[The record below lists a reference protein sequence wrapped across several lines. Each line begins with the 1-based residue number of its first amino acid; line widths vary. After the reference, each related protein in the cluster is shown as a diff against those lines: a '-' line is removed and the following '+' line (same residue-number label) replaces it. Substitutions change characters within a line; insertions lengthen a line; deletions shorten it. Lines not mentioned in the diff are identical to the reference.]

1 MNKQQLIYWKSER
14 EMLDRLYRDRM
25 REWQRLTDL
34 YDLKFDDRIRD
45 LEPQDIVR
53 ISRFYPVVRQI
64 ISTIAFRYPKQFF
77 LIEDE
82 GGEEVAQ
89 ILERASSAF
98 MNLTNVKDHVHQAIF
113 DSLFCGVG
121 WLRLDYNPPGDDMI
135 APYVTNDDMADD
147 MVSVSR
153 VPPGFVH
160 VDPTA
165 APHRLG
171 TARYIRERMWVPLKF
186 LKDDPEIQHKRQL
199 KRSSV
204 GDEDELAFG
213 EVMGSQGGDSE
224 ELQALKESVDN
235 GEFVLV
241 DRIHDRINRKLIMF
255 ADNVEEPIL
264 ERDHP
269 FIKMSFPQMVNS
281 IGQLIFEEDETGQ
294 LTEPVLDIDAGMPAQ
309 GFLTENGFPFVPVK
323 FDMSASSY
331 YPQPQM
337 AYLEDIQ
344 NGIIEQVSRRSDLL
358 KRTARQGVVS
368 EAEVLANP
376 DLLERLRRGR
386 DGEFQIMQDINNIKE
401 FNFASVPA
409 DLYRHEQSLLAY
421 EDQIAA
427 VQPPTAGESDT
438 ATEAAVV
445 AASAQLNGN
454 WMEAKVAE
462 AYELVVRNAFQVMG
476 DPRYTP
482 ENFVVNVAPE
492 GEGMLVRA
500 LRNSDFLWNFRIYTR
515 VGSTQPLY
523 EQLEQDRFLAFWDRA
538 AGRPNFDQMELDKAM
553 AQAFDIVDVEKLMVS
568 DANVEAQRAAQ
579 LENDRFMMGV
589 DTDVLAEQDHMAHA
603 ETHATYR
610 EHPRYQELM
619 QAAQMS
625 NQMGQP
631 LNVQAAQQIQQID
644 QMVMAHVQAHQAA
657 LENEQQT
664 AAGRPGGGGSTG
676 TAGAEDLM
684 GQVQSNAQK
693 TSQAAQAQSDEMVR
707 GS

>member
-77 LIEDE
+77 IIEDE

-113 DSLFCGVG
+113 DALFCGVG

-147 MVSVSR
+147 MVSVCR

-309 GFLTENGFPFVPVK
+309 GFLTENGFPFVPIK
-323 FDMSASSY
+323 FDMNASSY

-401 FNFASVPA
+401 FNFASVPS

-462 AYELVVRNAFQVMG
+462 AYELVVRNAFQIMG

-482 ENFVVNVAPE
+482 ENFALNVAPE

-589 DTDVLAEQDHMAHA
+589 DTDVLAEQDHMTHA

-625 NQMGQP
+625 NTMGQP

-644 QMVMAHVQAHQAA
+644 QMVIAHVQAHQAA

>member
-77 LIEDE
+77 IIEDE

-98 MNLTNVKDHVHQAIF
+98 MNLANVKDHVHQAIF
-113 DSLFCGVG
+113 DALFTGVG

-331 YPQPQM
+331 YPLPQM

-368 EAEVLANP
+368 ESEVLANP

-445 AASAQLNGN
+445 AAAAQLNGN
-454 WMEAKVAE
+454 WMEAKVAQ
-462 AYELVVRNAFQVMG
+462 AYELVVRNAFQVMA

-482 ENFVVNVAPE
+482 ETFALNVAPE
-492 GEGMLVRA
+492 GEGMMVRA

-515 VGSTQPLY
+515 VGSTQPLF

-538 AGRPNFDQMELDKAM
+538 ANRPNFDQMELDKAM
-553 AQAFDIVDVEKLMVS
+553 AQAFDIIDVEKLMVS
-568 DANVEAQRAAQ
+568 DTNVEAQRAAQ

-589 DTDVLAEQDHMAHA
+589 DTDVLAEQDHMTHA

-610 EHPRYQELM
+610 EHPRYTELM

-625 NQMGQP
+625 NTMGQP
-631 LNVQAAQQIQQID
+631 LNVQAAQQVQQID
-644 QMVMAHVQAHQAA
+644 QMIIAHVEAHQAA
-657 LENEQQT
+657 LENEQQG
-664 AAGRPGGGGSTG
+664 AAGPPGATGSV
-676 TAGAEDLM
+676 GAEDLM

-693 TSQAAQAQSDEMVR
+693 TSQATQAQSDEMVR

>member
-77 LIEDE
+77 IIEDE

-98 MNLTNVKDHVHQAIF
+98 MSLTNVKDHVHQAIF
-113 DSLFCGVG
+113 DALFCGVG

-171 TARYIRERMWVPLKF
+171 TARYIRERMWVPLRF

-309 GFLTENGFPFVPVK
+309 GFLTENGFPFVPIK
-323 FDMSASSY
+323 FDMNASSY

-462 AYELVVRNAFQVMG
+462 AYELVVRNAFQIMG

-482 ENFVVNVAPE
+482 ENFALNVAPE

-553 AQAFDIVDVEKLMVS
+553 ATAFDIVDVEKLMVS

-579 LENDRFMMGV
+579 LENDRFMQGV
-589 DTDVLAEQDHMAHA
+589 DTDVLAEQDHMTHA

-625 NQMGQP
+625 NTMGQP

-644 QMVMAHVQAHQAA
+644 QMVIAHVQAHQAA

>member
-77 LIEDE
+77 IIEDE

-98 MNLTNVKDHVHQAIF
+98 MNLANVKDHVHQAIF
-113 DSLFCGVG
+113 DALFTGVG

-331 YPQPQM
+331 YPLPQM

-368 EAEVLANP
+368 ESEVLANP

-438 ATEAAVV
+438 APEAAVV
-445 AASAQLNGN
+445 AAAAQLNGN
-454 WMEAKVAE
+454 WMEAKVAQ
-462 AYELVVRNAFQVMG
+462 AYELVVRNAFQVMA

-482 ENFVVNVAPE
+482 ETFALNVAPE
-492 GEGMLVRA
+492 GEGMMVRA

-515 VGSTQPLY
+515 VGSTQPLF

-538 AGRPNFDQMELDKAM
+538 ANRPNFDQMELDKAM
-553 AQAFDIVDVEKLMVS
+553 AQAFDIIDVEKLMVS
-568 DANVEAQRAAQ
+568 DTNVEAQRAAQ

-589 DTDVLAEQDHMAHA
+589 DTDVLAEQDHMTHA

-625 NQMGQP
+625 NTMGQP
-631 LNVQAAQQIQQID
+631 LNVQAAQQVQQID
-644 QMVMAHVQAHQAA
+644 QMIIAHVEAHQAA

-664 AAGRPGGGGSTG
+664 AAGPPGATGSV
-676 TAGAEDLM
+676 GAEDLM

-693 TSQAAQAQSDEMVR
+693 TSQATQAQSDEMVR

>member
-77 LIEDE
+77 IIEDE

-98 MNLTNVKDHVHQAIF
+98 MALANVKDHVHQAIF

-147 MVSVSR
+147 MVSVCR

-309 GFLTENGFPFVPVK
+309 GFLTENGFPFVPIK
-323 FDMSASSY
+323 FDMNASSY

-462 AYELVVRNAFQVMG
+462 AYELVVRNAFQIMG

-482 ENFVVNVAPE
+482 ENFALNVAPE

-579 LENDRFMMGV
+579 LENDRFMQGV

-625 NQMGQP
+625 NTMGQP

-644 QMVMAHVQAHQAA
+644 QMVIAHVQAHQAA

>member
-77 LIEDE
+77 IIEDE

-89 ILERASSAF
+89 ILERACSAF

-113 DSLFCGVG
+113 DALFCGVG

-309 GFLTENGFPFVPVK
+309 GFLTENGFPFVPIK
-323 FDMSASSY
+323 FDMNASSY

-462 AYELVVRNAFQVMG
+462 AYELVVRNAFQIMG

-482 ENFVVNVAPE
+482 ENFALNVAPE

-579 LENDRFMMGV
+579 LENDRFMQGV

-625 NQMGQP
+625 NTMGQP

-644 QMVMAHVQAHQAA
+644 QMVIAHVQAHQAA
-657 LENEQQT
+657 LENEQQA

>member
-98 MNLTNVKDHVHQAIF
+98 MNLANVKDHVHQAIF

-147 MVSVSR
+147 MVSVCR

-171 TARYIRERMWVPLKF
+171 TARYIRERMWVPLRF

-309 GFLTENGFPFVPVK
+309 GFLTENGFPFVPIK
-323 FDMSASSY
+323 FDMNASSY

-401 FNFASVPA
+401 FNFASVPS
-409 DLYRHEQSLLAY
+409 DLYRHEQRLLAY

-462 AYELVVRNAFQVMG
+462 AYELVVRNAFQIMG

-482 ENFVVNVAPE
+482 ENFALNVAPD

-625 NQMGQP
+625 NTMGQP

-693 TSQAAQAQSDEMVR
+693 TRQAAQAPSDEMVR

>member
-53 ISRFYPVVRQI
+53 ISRFYPIVRQI

-77 LIEDE
+77 IIEDE

-98 MNLTNVKDHVHQAIF
+98 MNLANVKDHVHQSIF
-113 DSLFCGVG
+113 DALFCGVG

-147 MVSVSR
+147 MVSVCR

-160 VDPTA
+160 VDPTS

-186 LKDDPEIQHKRQL
+186 LKDDPEIQNKRQL

-213 EVMGSQGGDSE
+213 EVMGSQGGDSQ

-255 ADNVEEPIL
+255 ADNVDEPIL

-309 GFLTENGFPFVPVK
+309 GFLTENGFPFVPIK
-323 FDMSASSY
+323 FDMNASSY

-462 AYELVVRNAFQVMG
+462 AYELVVRNAFQIMG

-482 ENFVVNVAPE
+482 ENFALNVAPE

-589 DTDVLAEQDHMAHA
+589 DTDVLAEQDHLTHA

-664 AAGRPGGGGSTG
+664 AAGRPGGGGATG

>member
-98 MNLTNVKDHVHQAIF
+98 MHLANVKDHVHQAII
-113 DSLFCGVG
+113 DSLFCGGG

-147 MVSVSR
+147 MVSVCR

-309 GFLTENGFPFVPVK
+309 GFLTENGFPFVPIK
-323 FDMSASSY
+323 FDMNASSY

-462 AYELVVRNAFQVMG
+462 AYELVVRNAFQIMG

-482 ENFVVNVAPE
+482 ENFALNVAPE

-579 LENDRFMMGV
+579 LENDRFMQGV

-625 NQMGQP
+625 NTMGQP

-644 QMVMAHVQAHQAA
+644 QMVIAHVQAHQAA

>member
-1 MNKQQLIYWKSER
+1 
-14 EMLDRLYRDRM
+14 MLDRLYRDRM

-77 LIEDE
+77 IIEDE

-98 MNLTNVKDHVHQAIF
+98 MNLANVKDHVHQAIF

-147 MVSVSR
+147 MVSVCR

-294 LTEPVLDIDAGMPAQ
+294 LTEPVLDIGAGMPAQ
-309 GFLTENGFPFVPVK
+309 GFLTENGFPFVPIK
-323 FDMSASSY
+323 FDMNASSY

-462 AYELVVRNAFQVMG
+462 AYELVVRNAFQIMG

-568 DANVEAQRAAQ
+568 DTNVEAQRAAQ
-579 LENDRFMMGV
+579 LENDRFMQGV
-589 DTDVLAEQDHMAHA
+589 DTDVLAEQDHMTHA

-644 QMVMAHVQAHQAA
+644 QMVIAHVEAHQTA

-664 AAGRPGGGGSTG
+664 AAGRPGGGGDTG
-676 TAGAEDLM
+676 TVGAEDLM

-693 TSQAAQAQSDEMVR
+693 TSQAAQMQSDEMVR

>member
-77 LIEDE
+77 IIEDE

-113 DSLFCGVG
+113 DALFCGVG

-309 GFLTENGFPFVPVK
+309 GFLTENGFPFVPIK
-323 FDMSASSY
+323 FDMNASSY

-401 FNFASVPA
+401 FNFASVPS

-462 AYELVVRNAFQVMG
+462 AYELVVRNAFQIMG

-482 ENFVVNVAPE
+482 ENFALNVAPE

-553 AQAFDIVDVEKLMVS
+553 ATAFDIVDVEKLMVS

-579 LENDRFMMGV
+579 LENDRFMQGV
-589 DTDVLAEQDHMAHA
+589 DTDVLAEQDHMTHA

-625 NQMGQP
+625 NTMGQP

-644 QMVMAHVQAHQAA
+644 QMVIAHVQAHQAA
-657 LENEQQT
+657 LENEQQA
-664 AAGRPGGGGSTG
+664 AAGRPGGGGATG

>member
-77 LIEDE
+77 IIEDE

-98 MNLTNVKDHVHQAIF
+98 MNLANVKDHVHQAIF
-113 DSLFCGVG
+113 DALFTGVG

-331 YPQPQM
+331 YPLPQM

-368 EAEVLANP
+368 ESEVLANP

-445 AASAQLNGN
+445 AAAAQLNGN
-454 WMEAKVAE
+454 WMEAKVAQ
-462 AYELVVRNAFQVMG
+462 AYELVVRNAFQIMG

-482 ENFVVNVAPE
+482 ETFALNVAPE
-492 GEGMLVRA
+492 GEGMMVRA

-515 VGSTQPLY
+515 VGSTQPLF

-538 AGRPNFDQMELDKAM
+538 ANRPNFDQMELDKAM
-553 AQAFDIVDVEKLMVS
+553 AQAFDIIDVEKLMVS
-568 DANVEAQRAAQ
+568 DTNVEAQRAAQ
-579 LENDRFMMGV
+579 LENDRFLQGV
-589 DTDVLAEQDHMAHA
+589 DTDVLAEQDHMTHA

-610 EHPRYQELM
+610 EHPRYTELM

-625 NQMGQP
+625 NTMGQP

-644 QMVMAHVQAHQAA
+644 QMIIAHVEAHQAA
-657 LENEQQT
+657 LENEQQG
-664 AAGRPGGGGSTG
+664 AAGPPGATGSV
-676 TAGAEDLM
+676 GAEDLM

-693 TSQAAQAQSDEMVR
+693 TSQATQAQSDEMVR

>member
-657 LENEQQT
+657 LENEQQA
-664 AAGRPGGGGSTG
+664 AAGRPGGGGATG

>member
-77 LIEDE
+77 IIEDE

-98 MNLTNVKDHVHQAIF
+98 MALANVKDHVHQAIF

-147 MVSVSR
+147 MVSVCR

-309 GFLTENGFPFVPVK
+309 GF
-323 FDMSASSY
+323 
-331 YPQPQM
+331 
-337 AYLEDIQ
+337 
-344 NGIIEQVSRRSDLL
+344 
-358 KRTARQGVVS
+358 
-368 EAEVLANP
+368 
-376 DLLERLRRGR
+376 
-386 DGEFQIMQDINNIKE
+386 
-401 FNFASVPA
+401 
-409 DLYRHEQSLLAY
+409 
-421 EDQIAA
+421 
-427 VQPPTAGESDT
+427 
-438 ATEAAVV
+438 
-445 AASAQLNGN
+445 
-454 WMEAKVAE
+454 
-462 AYELVVRNAFQVMG
+462 
-476 DPRYTP
+476 
-482 ENFVVNVAPE
+482 
-492 GEGMLVRA
+492 
-500 LRNSDFLWNFRIYTR
+500 
-515 VGSTQPLY
+515 
-523 EQLEQDRFLAFWDRA
+523 
-538 AGRPNFDQMELDKAM
+538 
-553 AQAFDIVDVEKLMVS
+553 
-568 DANVEAQRAAQ
+568 
-579 LENDRFMMGV
+579 
-589 DTDVLAEQDHMAHA
+589 
-603 ETHATYR
+603 
-610 EHPRYQELM
+610 
-619 QAAQMS
+619 
-625 NQMGQP
+625 
-631 LNVQAAQQIQQID
+631 
-644 QMVMAHVQAHQAA
+644 
-657 LENEQQT
+657 
-664 AAGRPGGGGSTG
+664 
-676 TAGAEDLM
+676 
-684 GQVQSNAQK
+684 
-693 TSQAAQAQSDEMVR
+693 
-707 GS
+707 

>member
-77 LIEDE
+77 IIEDE

-98 MNLTNVKDHVHQAIF
+98 MNLANVKDHVHQAIF
-113 DSLFCGVG
+113 DALFTGVG

-331 YPQPQM
+331 YPLPQM

-368 EAEVLANP
+368 ESEVLANP

-445 AASAQLNGN
+445 AAAAQLNGN
-454 WMEAKVAE
+454 WMEAKVAQ
-462 AYELVVRNAFQVMG
+462 AYELVVRNAFQVMA

-482 ENFVVNVAPE
+482 ETFALNVAPE
-492 GEGMLVRA
+492 GEGMMVRA
-500 LRNSDFLWNFRIYTR
+500 LRNSDFLWNFRLYTR
-515 VGSTQPLY
+515 VGSTQPLF

-538 AGRPNFDQMELDKAM
+538 ANRPNFDQMELDKAM
-553 AQAFDIVDVEKLMVS
+553 AQAFDIIDVEKLMVS
-568 DANVEAQRAAQ
+568 DTNVEAQRAAQ

-589 DTDVLAEQDHMAHA
+589 DTDVLAEQDHMTHA

-610 EHPRYQELM
+610 EHPRYTELM

-625 NQMGQP
+625 NTMGQP

-644 QMVMAHVQAHQAA
+644 QMIIAHVEAHQAA

-664 AAGRPGGGGSTG
+664 AAGPPGATGSV
-676 TAGAEDLM
+676 GAEDLM

-693 TSQAAQAQSDEMVR
+693 TSQATQAQSDEMVR

>member
-77 LIEDE
+77 IIEDE

-113 DSLFCGVG
+113 DALFCGVG

-309 GFLTENGFPFVPVK
+309 GFLTENGFPFVPIK
-323 FDMSASSY
+323 FDMNASSY

-462 AYELVVRNAFQVMG
+462 AYELVVRNAFQIMG

-482 ENFVVNVAPE
+482 ENFALNVAPE

-553 AQAFDIVDVEKLMVS
+553 ATAFDIVDVEKLMVS

-579 LENDRFMMGV
+579 LENDRFMQGV
-589 DTDVLAEQDHMAHA
+589 DTDVLAEQDHMTHA

-625 NQMGQP
+625 NTMGQP

-644 QMVMAHVQAHQAA
+644 QMVIAHVQAHQAA

>member
-77 LIEDE
+77 IIEDE

-98 MNLTNVKDHVHQAIF
+98 MNLANVKDHVHQAIF
-113 DSLFCGVG
+113 DALFCGVG

-331 YPQPQM
+331 YPLPQM

-368 EAEVLANP
+368 ESEVLANP

-445 AASAQLNGN
+445 AAAAQLNGN
-454 WMEAKVAE
+454 WMEAKVAQ
-462 AYELVVRNAFQVMG
+462 AYELVVRNAFQIMG

-482 ENFVVNVAPE
+482 ETFALNVAPE
-492 GEGMLVRA
+492 GEGMMVRA

-515 VGSTQPLY
+515 VGSTQPLF

-538 AGRPNFDQMELDKAM
+538 ANRPNFDQMELDKAM
-553 AQAFDIVDVEKLMVS
+553 AQAFDIIDVEKLMVS
-568 DANVEAQRAAQ
+568 DTNVEAQRAAQ

-589 DTDVLAEQDHMAHA
+589 DTDVLAEQDHMTHA

-610 EHPRYQELM
+610 EHPRYTELM

-625 NQMGQP
+625 NTMGQP

-644 QMVMAHVQAHQAA
+644 QMIIAHVEAHQAA
-657 LENEQQT
+657 LENEQQG
-664 AAGRPGGGGSTG
+664 AAGPPGATGSV
-676 TAGAEDLM
+676 GAEDLM

-693 TSQAAQAQSDEMVR
+693 TSQATQAQSDEMVR